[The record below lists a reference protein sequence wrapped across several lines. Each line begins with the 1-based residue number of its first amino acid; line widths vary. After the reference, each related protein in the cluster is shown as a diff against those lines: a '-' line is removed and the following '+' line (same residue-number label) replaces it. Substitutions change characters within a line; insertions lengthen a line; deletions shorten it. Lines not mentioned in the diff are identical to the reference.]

1 MNQNGPKWSTQYA
14 RPKLRDLQRHT
25 PPARR
30 PWPEYLGWR
39 WMKQPPRL
47 LRPWFECFH
56 HPDRQHQR
64 QNDLSAGGH
73 PWTSGV
79 TLKSRVKW
87 PWFRNSWVV
96 VHNRKI
102 AISRDLANQN
112 ASRDCVVR
120 HTVGKIRAW
129 TFKICIARDRRS
141 KHGIGKMA
149 GSLQFFDFSDFRQ
162 KIKWP

>member
-1 MNQNGPKWSTQYA
+1 MVNPVCETQTAWLTKTHTPSTQA
-14 RPKLRDLQRHT
+14 VT
-25 PPARR
+25 
-30 PWPEYLGWR
+30 WVLGVEVNEAAPQTTQAVIWVFP
-39 WMKQPPRL
+39 PPR
-47 LRPWFECFH
+47 PPTPKTKWFECWG
-56 HPDRQHQR
+56 PD
-64 QNDLSAGGH
+64 LG
-73 PWTSGV
+73 SGV

-112 ASRDCVVR
+112 ASRDCVFR
-120 HTVGKIRAW
+120 DTVGKIRAW

-162 KIKWP
+162 KIKLP

>member
-1 MNQNGPKWSTQYA
+1 MAQNGQPSMRDPNCVTYKDTHPQHA
-14 RPKLRDLQRHT
+14 GRDLST
-25 PPARR
+25 WGGGEWSSPPDYSGR
-30 PWPEYLGWR
+30 
-39 WMKQPPRL
+39 
-47 LRPWFECFH
+47 
-56 HPDRQHQR
+56 
-64 QNDLSAGGH
+64 DLSVSTTPTANTKDKMIWVLGVTSDLG
-73 PWTSGV
+73 SGV

-112 ASRDCVVR
+112 ANRDCVFR
-120 HTVGKIRAW
+120 DTVGKIRAW

-149 GSLQFFDFSDFRQ
+149 GSLRFSDFSDFRQ